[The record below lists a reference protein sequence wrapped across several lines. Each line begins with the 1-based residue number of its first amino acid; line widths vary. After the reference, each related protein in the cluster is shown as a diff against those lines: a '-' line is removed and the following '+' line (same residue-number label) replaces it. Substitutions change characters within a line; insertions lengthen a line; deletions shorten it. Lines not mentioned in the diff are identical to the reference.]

1 MSHIIDF
8 VGNTPLIQI
17 PYKKNKKVQIYA
29 KCEWFNPSGSV
40 KDRAA
45 ANMIKTGLASG
56 QASGKTLIDATSGN
70 TGIAYALY
78 GASLGLNV
86 ALALPENASEERQL
100 ILKNYGVTLHL
111 TSAME
116 GTDGAQRFVDT
127 LVQENKDRY
136 FYPNQY
142 ANDANWQAHKQGTGP
157 EIWHQTTGAVTHFVA
172 GLGTTGTF
180 IGTSRFL
187 QTKGVHCVSVE
198 PNNPMHGLE
207 GWKHMETAIVPK
219 IYDDSVAD
227 DTMMADTIRSYEMA
241 KAATKY
247 LGLFLSPSAAANL
260 DSALRLADE
269 LTHGVIVTVFPDNAM
284 KYLKEPFWSDD
295 DFNIDNPF
303 G

>member
-1 MSHIIDF
+1 MSHIIDH

-17 PYKKNKKVQIYA
+17 PYCKNPNVRIFA

-45 ANMIKTGLASG
+45 ANMIKTGLESG
-56 QASGKTLIDATSGN
+56 IASGKTLIDATSGN

-78 GASLGLNV
+78 GASLGLPV
-86 ALALPENASEERQL
+86 ELALPENASEERKL
-100 ILKNYGVTLHL
+100 ILQNYGVTLHL

-116 GTDGAQRFVDT
+116 GTDGAQRFVEFH
-127 LVQENKDRY
+127 VKENSDRY

-142 ANDANWQAHKQGTGP
+142 ANDANWQAHVKSTGP
-157 EIWHQTTGAVTHFVA
+157 EIWSQTKESVTHFVA

-198 PNNPMHGLE
+198 PDNPMHGLE

-219 IYDDSVAD
+219 IYDTTVAN
-227 DTMMADTIRSYEMA
+227 DTMTADTIRSYEVA

-260 DSALRLADE
+260 DAALRLASE
-269 LTHGVIVTVFPDNAM
+269 LKDGVVVTVFPDNAM
-284 KYLKEPFWSDD
+284 KYLKESFWSDN
-295 DFNIDNPF
+295 DFDIDNPF